1 MQTGCIYSTN
11 YEGDIY
17 TDLTEFLKDYISE
30 EGYVST
36 CFLNET
42 ILEEIKESNRLIVF
56 KVADKIVG
64 VCSFG
69 GAEAL
74 DMEGTCIGDLYV
86 LKEYRNRGIG
96 KTLVEKAEKEALNQM
111 LNPPFVLSILDLHL
125 QEFYKKL
132 GYKPI
137 FDGYT
142 MMKEHM

>member
-1 MQTGCIYSTN
+1 MQTGCIYSVN

-17 TDLTEFLKDYISE
+17 ADLIEFLKDYTNE

-36 CFLNET
+36 CFLNKER
-42 ILEEIKESNRLIVF
+42 LEDMQESNGLIVY

-69 GAEAL
+69 GAEAF

-86 LKEYRNRGIG
+86 LKDYRNRDIG

-111 LNPPFVLSILDLHL
+111 LNPPFVLDILDLHL

-137 FDGYT
+137 LDGYT
-142 MMKEHM
+142 MMKERI